1 MELKKDQEKNR
12 KFSLEKIATAI
23 HAENLVSSLRNKYN
37 DPLILYKRQAPQNK
51 IKHQRTFSNEDAFS
65 LGKLLISKLY
75 NSKEGKDKIIF
86 NEENLLPMISS
97 KNSKEIKTNTNTNKF
112 LVTSGM
118 FKSKNY
124 YKNAFQKLKLGNA
137 MNFKN
142 NPDSIYQDLY
152 PQTENINKFKD
163 KYNLQLN
170 LINSNDDKHKNKN
183 YALRMF
189 HKKDLMKYLYN
200 KYIFSPTDINYN
212 NNNFS
217 KVDNAKNMQTINIK
231 PKKIN
236 IDKRKSSL
244 TIDEILEKNNNNSNQ
259 NTFITKLKSKI
270 FKNDEK
276 KENDKSTNLMKE
288 PNKHI
293 FSYLF
298 HKNKD
303 IITHDKNIYVD
314 CLYSKVISKIDEKN
328 IIYNPCGKVKTNYA
342 IIKEPSY
349 KKIKKF
355 EIMIDKVIKN
365 PKDLTIT
372 INK

>member
-1 MELKKDQEKNR
+1 MQLKKDQENNR
-12 KFSLEKIATAI
+12 KFSIEKIATAI

-37 DPLILYKRQAPQNK
+37 DPLILYKRKVPKNK

-75 NSKEGKDKIIF
+75 NSKESKDKINF
-86 NEENLLPMISS
+86 NEQNLLPMISS
-97 KNSKEIKTNTNTNKF
+97 KNTKEIKTNQ
-112 LVTSGM
+112 LLATSGM

-124 YKNAFQKLKLGNA
+124 YKNAFQKLKLGNV

-142 NPDSIYQDLY
+142 NADSIYQDLY

-163 KYNLQLN
+163 KYNLNLN
-170 LINSNDDKHKNKN
+170 LKFSNEDKNKN
-183 YALRMF
+183 KNKFFSPRMF

-200 KYIFSPTDINYN
+200 KNIFSPTDVNYN
-212 NNNFS
+212 NNNFH
-217 KVDNAKNMQTINIK
+217 KVDNTKNMQTINIK
-231 PKKIN
+231 QKKTN
-236 IDKRKSSL
+236 IDERKSL
-244 TIDEILEKNNNNSNQ
+244 TIDELLEKNNNNSNQ

-270 FKNDEK
+270 FNNDEK

-288 PNKHI
+288 PNKKI
-293 FSYLF
+293 FSFLF

-303 IITHDKNIYVD
+303 IITHDKNIHVD

-328 IIYNPCGKVKTNYA
+328 LIYNPCGKVKTNYA

-365 PKDLTIT
+365 PKDLTIA

>member
-37 DPLILYKRQAPQNK
+37 DPLILYKRQVPQNK

-152 PQTENINKFKD
+152 PQTENI
-163 KYNLQLN
+163 
-170 LINSNDDKHKNKN
+170 
-183 YALRMF
+183 